1 MRLSAATGTSNETP
15 AGHRNSP
22 KDRVEAPFSYIL
34 DTQSNLAVL
43 AHARGTALE
52 FHLGLNHLLFN
63 AGEDRSPFLQ
73 SQTQLCRNICEALTL
88 NHRRT
93 PHCDRLAGNH
103 RFHPDNEL
111 HGCALHSSRDT
122 QPVPT
127 L

>member
-1 MRLSAATGTSNETP
+1 MRHSTATSTSNESS

-34 DTQSNLAVL
+34 DAQSNLAVL

-52 FHLGLNHLLFN
+52 FHLGLNHLLLN
-63 AGEDRSPFLQ
+63 AGEDHSPFLQ
-73 SQTQLCRNICEALTL
+73 SQTQPCRNICEALTL

-93 PHCDRLAGNH
+93 LHCDRLAGYH

-111 HGCALHSSRDT
+111 HCCALHSSRDI
-122 QPVPT
+122 QLVPT

>member
-1 MRLSAATGTSNETP
+1 VRHSAATSTSNETP
-15 AGHRNSP
+15 AGHRDSP
-22 KDRVEAPFSYIL
+22 KDRVEATLSYIF
-34 DTQSNLAVL
+34 DAQSNLAVL

-52 FHLGLNHLLFN
+52 LYLGLNHLLFN

-88 NHRRT
+88 NHCRT
-93 PHCDRLAGNH
+93 LHCDRLAGNY

-111 HGCALHSSRDT
+111 HGGALHSSRDT